1 MDSIV
6 DKVPQK
12 THRRRIFE
20 IVEIAKNDDTSSRIF
35 DVLLITLIVTNVV
48 AIILESVKSI
58 DAEYGYWFDLIDIVS
73 VAIFSIEYI
82 VRIWVC
88 VENEEYRFYNQ
99 SNFARRLNYMKSGHA
114 IIDLLAVLPFYLII
128 LFGGVLDLRFLRA
141 LRLLRVFKL
150 TRYSQT
156 MSLLFKVIHDNA
168 RAFMGAIAI
177 LLIVMLIAASGIY
190 MFEHEVQP
198 VAFGSVPA
206 AMWWAFATLTTV
218 GYGDVTPITTG
229 GRVFGAAITVV
240 SIGMVALPA
249 GILASAFSA
258 QLGERQKIYEDLVHK
273 LTVNDGMIDDAE
285 AIELEE
291 SRKTLG
297 ISELTASKIM
307 MKQYQAVI
315 GHKKKKSCPHCGKS
329 I

>member
-12 THRRRIFE
+12 TLRRRTFE
-20 IVEIAKNDDTSSRIF
+20 IVEIAEKNDISSRIF
-35 DVLLITLIVTNVV
+35 DVFLIILIVTNVV
-48 AIILESVKSI
+48 AIVLESVKSI
-58 DAEYGYWFDLIDIVS
+58 NAVYGYWFDLIEIVA
-73 VAIFSIEYI
+73 VAIFSIEYL

-88 VENEEYRFYNQ
+88 VENEEYRFYSV
-99 SNFARRLNYMKSGHA
+99 SNFSRRLKYMRSGNA
-114 IIDLLAVLPFYLII
+114 LIDLLAILPFYLII
-128 LFGGVLDLRFLRA
+128 VFGGVLDLRFLRA

-156 MSLLFKVIHDNA
+156 MTLLFQVIHDNA
-168 RAFMGAIAI
+168 RAFIASIAI

-198 VAFGSVPA
+198 DAFGSVPA

-240 SIGMVALPA
+240 SVGMVALPA

-258 QLGERQKIYEDLVHK
+258 QLAERQKIYETLVRK
-273 LTVNDGMIDDAE
+273 LTEDDGIIDDEE
-285 AIELEE
+285 AVELEE
-291 SRKTLG
+291 TRKTLG

-307 MKQYQAVI
+307 MDEYQAVLRS
-315 GHKKKKSCPHCGKS
+315 KMQESCPHCGKS

>member
-12 THRRRIFE
+12 THRRRFFE

-128 LFGGVLDLRFLRA
+128 LFCGQSPLD
-141 LRLLRVFKL
+141 
-150 TRYSQT
+150 
-156 MSLLFKVIHDNA
+156 
-168 RAFMGAIAI
+168 
-177 LLIVMLIAASGIY
+177 IVS
-190 MFEHEVQP
+190 
-198 VAFGSVPA
+198 S
-206 AMWWAFATLTTV
+206 
-218 GYGDVTPITTG
+218 
-229 GRVFGAAITVV
+229 
-240 SIGMVALPA
+240 
-249 GILASAFSA
+249 
-258 QLGERQKIYEDLVHK
+258 
-273 LTVNDGMIDDAE
+273 
-285 AIELEE
+285 
-291 SRKTLG
+291 
-297 ISELTASKIM
+297 
-307 MKQYQAVI
+307 
-315 GHKKKKSCPHCGKS
+315 
-329 I
+329 